1 MKIYR
6 SKTFIAI
13 PPGMTI
19 KEVLENR
26 HMTQKELASRMDMS
40 EKHISKLINGEV
52 PLTQDV
58 ALRLERVFGVDA
70 SFWRFRSWI

>member
-26 HMTQKELASRMDMS
+26 HMTQNELASRMDMS
-40 EKHISKLINGEV
+40 EKHISKLIN
-52 PLTQDV
+52 L
-58 ALRLERVFGVDA
+58 
-70 SFWRFRSWI
+70 

>member
-40 EKHISKLINGEV
+40 EKHISKI
-52 PLTQDV
+52 D
-58 ALRLERVFGVDA
+58 
-70 SFWRFRSWI
+70 